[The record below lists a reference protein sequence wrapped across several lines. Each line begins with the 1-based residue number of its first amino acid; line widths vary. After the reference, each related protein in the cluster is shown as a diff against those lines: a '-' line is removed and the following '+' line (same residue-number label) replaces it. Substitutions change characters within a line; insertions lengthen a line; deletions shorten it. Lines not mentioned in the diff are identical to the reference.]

1 MIYRHFFRPLLFLL
15 EAERAHD
22 LGMKTLQGIDSF
34 PSLRKAVRSLHA
46 CEDERLKKKLF
57 GLEFPNPLGVAAG
70 LDKNA
75 IGYPGLGAFG
85 VGFVEI
91 GTITPRPQ
99 KGNPGPRLFRLPRDR
114 ALLNRMGFNND
125 GAERI
130 AERLRER
137 KGERPLLGGN
147 IGKNKE
153 TPNEEAAADHEGTMR
168 PLDPFVDYW
177 VINISSPNTPG
188 LRELQGKEYLKRLL
202 GETLVSRDRLDGG
215 KPLLVKLSPDME
227 QGEVDE
233 MLEVFQEER
242 PDGLIATNTTVGREG
257 LRTSKE
263 RLEAYGNGGISGAPL
278 KDRSDRLIRYL
289 KEGTGEELPIIGVGG
304 IMNEDDALA
313 KLDAGADLIQVYTG
327 LIYEGPALMKRILRA
342 ILDRELANEKQ
353 KSS

>member
-153 TPNEEAAADHEGTMR
+153 TPNEEAAADHEGAMR

-289 KEGTGEELPIIGVGG
+289 KEETGEELPIIGVGG

-313 KLDAGADLIQVYTG
+313 KLDAGADLIQIYTG

-342 ILDRELANEKQ
+342 ILARELANEKQ